1 MFLRIENF
9 IIGCLTAA
17 SASLLAM
24 ITAISKIAP
33 PLHHLAGANVGEM
46 KLLASFCPDRLLVL
60 STKLYYEG
68 TEMV

>member
-1 MFLRIENF
+1 
-9 IIGCLTAA
+9 
-17 SASLLAM
+17 M